1 MELTTHNNTWNDT
14 DSEDEYNDEE
24 YVQNEVAPQ
33 SIHKDFSDNVLN
45 VKHSLYDNIVLSP
58 QLGTERAQSQEIL
71 QDYLNKL
78 NDMYVMSITAQ
89 NGKQIDE
96 NTLHR
101 FPENSRQIIRQT
113 LNWIADYFSKNRI
126 PDTIPYSDHIRKSF
140 HDYQFVQ
147 DNSFE

>member
-33 SIHKDFSDNVLN
+33 SINKDFSDNVLN
-45 VKHSLYDNIVLSP
+45 VKHSLYDNIILSP

-140 HDYQFVQ
+140 HDYQFIQ